1 MNRRSNLKSIAAAA
15 VSAAIPASATSHTEL
30 KGIQL
35 HVDLNVDPTKEALLR
50 TNFTKTFK
58 PAMMKQKGYMDVKLL
73 KFNSVKKAPGPVNS
87 NYRLLIGFQTEQ
99 QRLDWVAS
107 ADHQK
112 AWPTID
118 ECLRGDKLAAT
129 LYDLAL

>member
-1 MNRRSNLKSIAAAA
+1 MNRRSNLKSIAAVA
-15 VSAAIPASATSHTEL
+15 VSAAIPASGTSHTEL

-35 HVDLNVDPTKEALLR
+35 HVDLIVDPAKEQLLR
-50 TNFTKTFK
+50 AEFTKTFK
-58 PAMMKQKGYMDVKLL
+58 PAMMKQKGYMEVKLL
-73 KFNSVKKAPGPVNS
+73 KLNSVKKAPGPINA
-87 NYRLLIGFQTEQ
+87 NYRLVIGFQTEQ

-107 ADHQK
+107 ADHKQ
-112 AWPTID
+112 AWPAIE